1 MNITIREIKADDFTG
16 LITLFTE
23 FATFEK
29 TPEKMTN
36 TVDRMTVEQEF
47 FNGFVALND
56 SEEIVGYVTHFFAY
70 YTWIGKSLYMDDLY
84 VKEEFRG
91 HGIGTELI
99 NKVIEYA
106 KTTNCQKVKWQVSE
120 WNKPA
125 IEFYKSLGASIDS
138 VESNCDLLL

>member
-1 MNITIREIKADDFTG
+1 MNITIREIKADDFTR
-16 LITLFTE
+16 LISLFTE

>member
-1 MNITIREIKADDFTG
+1 MNITIREIKADDFPG

-125 IEFYKSLGASIDS
+125 IDFYKSLGASIDS

>member
-36 TVDRMTVEQEF
+36 TVDRMIVEQEF

-106 KTTNCQKVKWQVSE
+106 KTSNCQKVKWQVSE

-125 IEFYKSLGASIDS
+125 IEFYKSLGATIDS